1 MLTTKQALDEARR
14 QEKALRTISGWRTIL
29 FVLTAC
35 FVALAAWGFTA
46 GVIAA
51 GIAGVVLGLAFM
63 VLTMVVHLSIVR
75 GQKNVEAI
83 LASLEPGSKAL
94 SEG

>member
-1 MLTTKQALDEARR
+1 M
-14 QEKALRTISGWRTIL
+14 
-29 FVLTAC
+29 
-35 FVALAAWGFTA
+35 
-46 GVIAA
+46 IAA
-51 GIAGVVLGLAFM
+51 GIAGVALGLAFM

-83 LASLEPGSKAL
+83 LAALEPGSKAP

>member
-14 QEKALRTISGWRTIL
+14 QEKALRTISVWRTIL

-46 GVIAA
+46 GILVA
-51 GIAGVVLGLAFM
+51 GIAGVVLGVAFM

-83 LASLEPGSKAL
+83 LASLEPGSEAP